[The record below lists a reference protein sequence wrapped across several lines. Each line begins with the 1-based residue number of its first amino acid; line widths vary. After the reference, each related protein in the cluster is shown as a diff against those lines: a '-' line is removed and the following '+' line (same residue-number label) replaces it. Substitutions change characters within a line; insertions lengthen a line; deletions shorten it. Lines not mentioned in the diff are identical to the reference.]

1 MQSLKKIFKADTETQ
16 ALVIL
21 VHNWAKIAHL
31 VSKALLYQFLLTHH
45 PYHTDKFGGN
55 SFSRS

>member
-1 MQSLKKIFKADTETQ
+1 MLSLKKIFKADTEIQ

-21 VHNWAKIAHL
+21 VHNWAKITHL
-31 VSKALLYQFLLTHH
+31 ASKVLLYQFLLTHH

-55 SFSRS
+55 NFSRS